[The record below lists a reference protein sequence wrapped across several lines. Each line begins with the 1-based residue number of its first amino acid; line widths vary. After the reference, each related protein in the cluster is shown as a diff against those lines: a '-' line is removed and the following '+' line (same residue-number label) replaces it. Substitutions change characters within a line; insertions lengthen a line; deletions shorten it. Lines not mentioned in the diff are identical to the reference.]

1 MRKENLIL
9 NILKGGLLIT
19 SIVMTALA
27 TNDLVKIICLIG
39 IGIVILFNTAIVI
52 TREELI
58 EDLFESNDILIE
70 MSKDMLIKLQEKNN
84 ESDINE

>member
-1 MRKENLIL
+1 MRKKNLTL
-9 NILKGGLLIT
+9 NILRGGLLIT

-27 TNDLVKIICLIG
+27 TNNCVKIISLIG
-39 IGIVILFNTAIVI
+39 IGIVILFNTAIEI

-58 EDLFESNDILIE
+58 DDLFEFNNNLIK
-70 MSKDMLIKLQEKNN
+70 MSEDMIIKLQEKSN

>member
-27 TNDLVKIICLIG
+27 TNDWIKIICLIG
-39 IGIVILFNTAIVI
+39 IGIVILFNTAIEI

-70 MSKDMLIKLQEKNN
+70 MSKDMIIKLQEKIN

>member
-9 NILKGGLLIT
+9 NILRGGLLIT

-27 TNDLVKIICLIG
+27 TNDWVKIVCLIG
-39 IGIVILFNTAIVI
+39 IGIVILFDTALEI

-58 EDLFESNDILIE
+58 DDLFEFNNNLIK
-70 MSKDMLIKLQEKNN
+70 MSEDMIIKLQEKIN

>member
-39 IGIVILFNTAIVI
+39 IGIVILFNTAIEI

>member
-1 MRKENLIL
+1 MRKENLTL
-9 NILKGGLLIT
+9 NILRGGLLIT

-27 TNDLVKIICLIG
+27 TNNCVKIISLIG
-39 IGIVILFNTAIVI
+39 IGIVILFNTALEI

-58 EDLFESNDILIE
+58 DDLFEFNNNLIK
-70 MSKDMLIKLQEKNN
+70 MSEDMIIKLQEKIN

>member
-9 NILKGGLLIT
+9 NVLRGGLLIT

-27 TNDLVKIICLIG
+27 TNNCVKIICLIG
-39 IGIVILFNTAIVI
+39 IGIVILFDTALEI

-58 EDLFESNDILIE
+58 DDLFEFNNNLIK
-70 MSKDMLIKLQEKNN
+70 MSEDMIIKLQEKIN